1 MNTLNT
7 MIAEIMPK
15 DLVLIDLI
23 QDKSK
28 IKVIVDSSKSIDL
41 DTTAYIAKKIRNTDS
56 LNDYL
61 PKDFQL
67 EVSSPGIDAPLQ
79 YPFQYEKNIVR
90 QLIIR
95 ELNKMNSISIEL
107 NQVTKDG
114 IIGINKKGEEIKY
127 NFNEIES
134 ATIITVF

>member
-7 MIAEIMPK
+7 MIADIMPK

-41 DTTAYIAKKIRNTDS
+41 DTTAYIAKKIRNSDS

-61 PKDFQL
+61 PKNFQL

-79 YPFQYEKNIVR
+79 YPFQYEKNIGR
-90 QLIIR
+90 QLKIR
-95 ELNKMNSISIEL
+95 EFSNTNTISIKL
-107 NQVTKDG
+107 TQVTKDG
-114 IIGINKKGEEIKY
+114 IAGINKKGEKIKY

-134 ATIITVF
+134 AIIITVF

>member
-1 MNTLNT
+1 MDWLANLT
-7 MIAEIMPK
+7 
-15 DLVLIDLI
+15 LI

-28 IKVIVDSSKSIDL
+28 IKIIVDGVKPIDL
-41 DTTAYIAKKIRNTDS
+41 DTTAYIAKKIRNSDS
-56 LNDYL
+56 LDKHL
-61 PKDFQL
+61 PEDFQL

-79 YPFQYEKNIVR
+79 YPFQYEKNIGR
-90 QLIIR
+90 QLKIR
-95 ELNKMNSISIEL
+95 ELNKMNSTSIEL

-114 IIGINKKGEEIKY
+114 IVGINKKGEKIKY

>member
-7 MIAEIMPK
+7 MIADIIPK

-41 DTTAYIAKKIRNTDS
+41 DTTAYIAKKIRNSDS

-61 PKDFQL
+61 PEDFQL

-79 YPFQYEKNIVR
+79 YPFQYEKNIGR
-90 QLIIR
+90 KLKIR
-95 ELNKMNSISIEL
+95 ELNKMNSTSIEL

-114 IIGINKKGEEIKY
+114 IVGINKKGEKIKY

>member
-7 MIAEIMPK
+7 MIADIMPK

-79 YPFQYEKNIVR
+79 YPFQYEKNIGR
-90 QLIIR
+90 KLKIR
-95 ELNKMNSISIEL
+95 ELNKMNSTSIEL

-114 IIGINKKGEEIKY
+114 IVGINKKGKKIKY

>member
-7 MIAEIMPK
+7 MIADIMPN

-28 IKVIVDSSKSIDL
+28 IKVIVDGAKSIDL
-41 DTTAYIAKKIRNTDS
+41 DTTAYIAKKIRNSDL
-56 LNDYL
+56 LNKYL
-61 PKDFQL
+61 PEDLKL
-67 EVSSPGIDAPLQ
+67 EVSSPGIDAPLKH
-79 YPFQYEKNIVR
+79 PFQYEKNIGR
-90 QLIIR
+90 QLKIR
-95 ELNKMNSISIEL
+95 ELNKMNSTSIEL

-114 IIGINKKGEEIKY
+114 IVGINKKGKKIKY

>member
-7 MIAEIMPK
+7 MIADIIPK

-41 DTTAYIAKKIRNTDS
+41 DTSAYIAKKIRNSDS
-56 LNDYL
+56 LNEYL
-61 PKDFQL
+61 PEDFEL
-67 EVSSPGIDAPLQ
+67 EVSSPGLDAPLQ
-79 YPFQYEKNIVR
+79 YPFQYEKNIGR
-90 QLIIR
+90 QLKIR
-95 ELNKMNSISIEL
+95 EFSKTNTISVKL
-107 NQVTKDG
+107 TKVTKDG
-114 IIGINKKGEEIKY
+114 IIGINKKSEKIKY

>member
-7 MIAEIMPK
+7 MIADIMPK

-41 DTTAYIAKKIRNTDS
+41 DTTTYIAKKIRNSDS

-79 YPFQYEKNIVR
+79 YPFQYEKNIGR
-90 QLIIR
+90 QLKIR
-95 ELNKMNSISIEL
+95 ELNKMNSTSIEL

-114 IIGINKKGEEIKY
+114 IVGINKKGGKIKY